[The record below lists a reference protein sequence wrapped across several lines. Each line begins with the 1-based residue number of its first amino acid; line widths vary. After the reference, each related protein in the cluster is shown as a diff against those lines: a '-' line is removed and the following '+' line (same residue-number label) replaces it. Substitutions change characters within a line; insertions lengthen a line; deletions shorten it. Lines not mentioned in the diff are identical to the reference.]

1 MEDLNPFPTVLFWW
15 FFYGFPASY
24 IQSFLVT
31 LTNKILQY
39 IVYQYRA
46 DAPLF

>member
-1 MEDLNPFPTVLFWW
+1 MIFD
-15 FFYGFPASY
+15 GFSASY
-24 IQSFLVT
+24 IQSFPVT

-46 DAPLF
+46 DVPLF